1 MPVPRTALAHLIVA
15 MIAGLGLAL
24 VACGGAATETSP
36 GAGPAGDAAGRS
48 VVVGIADGDT
58 AFVEIDGVRE
68 TVRLVGIDAP
78 ESDGPYREPGC
89 FGAEASARL
98 RELLPSGERVRIE
111 TDPAQDPRDRF
122 DRLLGYVFRDG
133 DEISVNQRLVAEGMA
148 RVYVYRADPFS
159 LAEEFRRSEDE
170 ARSRG
175 RGLWAACGSGARPG
189 PAAGARDCPPDTPIK
204 GNLPSGIYHSPGDEN
219 YEQTTPERC
228 FADGDAAEAAGF
240 RAAAR

>member
-1 MPVPRTALAHLIVA
+1 MPSPRTALAHLIVA

-24 VACGGAATETSP
+24 AACDGASTETAP
-36 GAGPAGDAAGRS
+36 QADAVGVAEARS
-48 VVVGIADGDT
+48 VVVGVADGDT
-58 AFVEIDGVRE
+58 AFIEIDGVRE

-89 FGAEASARL
+89 FGAEAAARL
-98 RELLPSGERVRIE
+98 RELLPSGERVRVE

-122 DRLLGYVFRDG
+122 DRLLGYVFRPGEDR
-133 DEISVNQRLVAEGMA
+133 SVNRQLVAEGMA

-159 LAEEFRRSEDE
+159 FVEEFRRAEDE

-175 RGLWAACGSGARPG
+175 LGLWGACGSGTGASPT
-189 PAAGARDCPPDTPIK
+189 AGGRDCPAETPIK

-219 YEQTTPERC
+219 YEATSPERC
-228 FADGDAAEAAGF
+228 FADGEAAEAAGF